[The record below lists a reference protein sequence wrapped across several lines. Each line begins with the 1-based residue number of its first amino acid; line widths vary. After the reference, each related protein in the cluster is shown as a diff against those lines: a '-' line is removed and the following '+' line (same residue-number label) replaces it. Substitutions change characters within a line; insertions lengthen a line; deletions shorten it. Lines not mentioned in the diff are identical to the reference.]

1 MKRTGT
7 LLAAAIGTITLAF
20 GAAAA
25 LAAPTSVV
33 QGGAMIGANS
43 PIIKILREPGTM
55 DVLKEGDT
63 LYVFNEKGIPIT
75 AIAVKNVFSDEIHS
89 EPLVDELAAKLRDS
103 GTILIFSNV
112 PEYGAFIKAYLDG
125 GEAAFRKFIADN
137 PNSLL
142 RPDAQK
148 VVDGIV
154 FRPYKL
160 RGTIEALNEFIKTYP
175 ENAYVESAVL
185 RRDTLEYADVKQADL
200 IGAYRKFIALH
211 PGNRFIPEA
220 QARIRDILAG
230 FEDVSVDQLAKASSP
245 LTGRKVKFVCY
256 IHSIL
261 PIFVSGESV
270 GKKTSKFSSP
280 RPGVDYIN
288 LQVEG
293 AGFILW
299 RLFISREDTE
309 LMHSVQMQDR
319 QEMVQVFGQVFS
331 NEGNAPW
338 IDVLDLEPAKN

>member
-7 LLAAAIGTITLAF
+7 LLAAAIAILTLAF
-20 GAAAA
+20 TGRPAGAAA
-25 LAAPTSVV
+25 TSVV
-33 QGGAMIGANS
+33 QGGAMVGANS

-55 DVLKEGDT
+55 EALKEGDT
-63 LYVFNEKGIPIT
+63 LYVFNEKGTPIT

-89 EPLVDELAAKLRDS
+89 EDLVENLAARLRDS
-103 GTILIFSNV
+103 GTILIYSNV

-125 GEAAFRKFIADN
+125 GEEAFRKFIADN

-160 RGTIEALNEFIKTYP
+160 RGTIEALNEFIKAYP
-175 ENAYVESAVL
+175 DNAYVESAVL
-185 RRDTLEYADVKQADL
+185 RRDTLEYSSVKQADL
-200 IGAYRKFIALH
+200 IGAYRRFIALH
-211 PGNRFIPEA
+211 PGNRFVPEA
-220 QARIRDILAG
+220 QARVKDILSG
-230 FEDVSVDQLAKASSP
+230 FEDVSVDQLAKASAS

-270 GKKTSKFSSP
+270 GKKTSKFTSP

-293 AGFILW
+293 VGFILW
-299 RLFISREDTE
+299 RLFVSREDTD
-309 LMHSVQMQDR
+309 LMKALQMQDR
-319 QEMVQVFGQVFS
+319 HEMVQVFGQVFS